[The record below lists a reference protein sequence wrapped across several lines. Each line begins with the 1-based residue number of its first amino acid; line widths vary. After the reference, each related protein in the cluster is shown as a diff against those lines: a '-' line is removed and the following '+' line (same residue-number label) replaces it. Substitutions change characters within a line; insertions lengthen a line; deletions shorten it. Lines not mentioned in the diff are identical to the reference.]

1 MRLRDA
7 LALWLI
13 PTSQSLAPPGDLA
26 TLNLPRATTP
36 LRFPDALP
44 AVQCDTDLYK
54 GIIDALMPDVFQKLA
69 EGVVASTVAG
79 VVTAVESGH
88 LILNGQSM
96 HTRNEPQHLAVAT
109 ASGAC
114 LLSLHTSSSVSA
126 LV

>member
-1 MRLRDA
+1 MTPLLFGSYRRRNLWHHLVTSPRL
-7 LALWLI
+7 
-13 PTSQSLAPPGDLA
+13 TSL
-26 TLNLPRATTP
+26 ATTP